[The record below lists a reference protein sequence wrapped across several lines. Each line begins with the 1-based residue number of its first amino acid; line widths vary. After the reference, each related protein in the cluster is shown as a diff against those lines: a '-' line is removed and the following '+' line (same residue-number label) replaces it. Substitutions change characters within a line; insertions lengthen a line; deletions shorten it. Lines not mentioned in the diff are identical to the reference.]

1 MYAEGQE
8 EMLVSDNDEYPPIV
22 VLSKNKNYSIL
33 GKVGTVIN
41 HL

>member
-8 EMLVSDNDEYPPIV
+8 EMLVPDNDEYPPI

-33 GKVGTVIN
+33 GKVVTVIN